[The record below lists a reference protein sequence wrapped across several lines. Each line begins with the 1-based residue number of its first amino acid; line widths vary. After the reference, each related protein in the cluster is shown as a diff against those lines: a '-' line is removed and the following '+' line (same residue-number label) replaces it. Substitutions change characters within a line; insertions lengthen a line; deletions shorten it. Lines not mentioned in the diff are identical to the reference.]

1 MKIPTQTPFCQK
13 GLLLKLILFMS
24 AITLVTS
31 CELPGHLLLVNQL
44 EKNVAVKISS
54 TEYTSDSH
62 DVELPGK
69 SKLSITY
76 GHGFSWDESTFESY
90 KSSIQSIVIIS
101 ERDTISYVG
110 ERINFFFANGKRDVF
125 NKRLTV
131 KIDSSI
137 LLTGKGTS
145 IWP

>member
-1 MKIPTQTPFCQK
+1 MKIPTQAPFDQK

-24 AITLVTS
+24 TITLVAS

-44 EKNVAVKISS
+44 EQNVVVKISS
-54 TEYTSDSH
+54 TEYTFDSH
-62 DVELPGK
+62 DIELPGK
-69 SKLSITY
+69 SKFSITY

-90 KSSIQSIVIIS
+90 KSSIQSIVVIS
-101 ERDTISYVG
+101 ERDTTNYVG
-110 ERINFFFANGKRDVF
+110 ERIKYFFADGKRDVF

-137 LLTGKGTS
+137 LSTAKGAST
-145 IWP
+145 WP